1 MRQTQNT
8 QKNSNKKSVFVIAL
22 LLLLVAVI
30 GFGGYTMSKYISSK
44 TADGTA
50 SVAKWGFT
58 VDAKA
63 TNLFGTEYKYDTDA
77 NTSISNSATGSVI
90 TVKAANGTTNL
101 VAPGT
106 KGSMTFSITGSAEV
120 RSRVAI
126 NLAVTNDVVLKY
138 KTSSEGETLEYAPVK
153 WTLKKDGV
161 VVTHEETSLENVTLA
176 QIATVL
182 NGYGEDVAVNET
194 YTHAG
199 SYTLEWAWAFD
210 GTASNADA
218 NKLDTLLGMVATKAG
233 ETRTQADALTNEGF
247 TEVVA
252 DTKTTI
258 NFNLSISVTQL
269 QQ

>member
-44 TADGTA
+44 SHNGTA

-77 NTSISNSATGSVI
+77 KTSISNSEAGTVI
-90 TVKAANGTTNL
+90 TVNASSGTNL

-106 KGSMTFSITGSAEV
+106 KGSMTFSIDGTAEV
-120 RSRVAI
+120 RSKIEVS
-126 NLAVTNDVVLKY
+126 LSGNDVVLKY
-138 KTSSEGETLEYAPVK
+138 TAMGVTNGEYAPVK
-153 WTLKKDGV
+153 WTLKKKDATDPLLNGGNF
-161 VVTHEETSLENVTLA
+161 TQLTTELA
-176 QIATVL
+176 KLNATVEA
-182 NGYGEDVAVNET
+182 NAAYANAGE
-194 YTHAG
+194 YTI
-199 SYTLEWAWAFD
+199 EWAWAFETGSD
-210 GTASNADA
+210 DTEKTLN

-233 ETRTQADALTNEGF
+233 ATHDALTNEGF

-258 NFNLSISVTQL
+258 NFNLSVSVTQL
-269 QQ
+269 KGDEK